1 MMNSNK
7 IVTKIFAIIFISLIG
22 YITYIATRPP
32 IPVIIQAGH
41 EGRTSGNTGA
51 ENGDEKES
59 EWNTIVADEVA
70 RKLKS
75 WGIESLRVPADT
87 KFLKANI
94 AVAIHFDS
102 AKRICHSGAS
112 IGYPDTNSLS
122 LANRWKSIYNSYF
135 PFGWHQDN
143 FTPNLKHYYAYHWIK
158 ANQFVVLELGELT
171 CDKQLRWL
179 KPRRKKIADLIAY
192 TIATELGYDVKKPK
206 L

>member
-1 MMNSNK
+1 MNSNK
-7 IVTKIFAIIFISLIG
+7 IMSKLFAITIIVVLG
-22 YITYIATRPP
+22 YIAYISTRPP

-179 KPRRKKIADLIAY
+179 KPRRKKIAALIAY

>member
-32 IPVIIQAGH
+32 IPVLIQAGH

-59 EWNTIVADEVA
+59 EWNIIVADEVA
-70 RKLKS
+70 HKLKS

-87 KFLKANI
+87 KFLKAKI
-94 AVAIHFDS
+94 AIAIHFDS
-102 AKRICHSGAS
+102 AKRVCHSGAS
-112 IGYPDTNSLS
+112 IGYPNKNSIS

-143 FTPNLKHYYAYHWIK
+143 FTPNLKNYYAYHWIK
-158 ANQFVVLELGELT
+158 AEQFLVLELGELT
-171 CDKQLRWL
+171 CDKQLYWL
-179 KPRRKKIADLIAY
+179 KPRLKKIAHLIAY
-192 TIATELGYDVKKPK
+192 SIASELGYDVKKPK